1 MNPTSIRTQIDEVER
16 ELEQRERVYPRLVSQ
31 GKLRQSQ
38 ADYRMQQMQAVL
50 QTLLKLQEADHARG
64 S

>member
-50 QTLLKLQEADHARG
+50 QTLLKLQEADHAG
-64 S
+64 